1 MKRLSNKLIAG
12 VAGGVAITIV
22 AVFAFIVRPRFLAYS
37 GGLESF
43 DARYGGYFL
52 NDAWDLMEALGP
64 KGIDFYTYVQLPLD
78 MIFPAAYAL
87 ALGLSIM
94 QLQRAVPGGQGRV
107 KMTLRSIIFAA
118 PFLAAVFDYRENWL
132 ILQMLN
138 AGPQGVTKALVDE
151 ASRTTT
157 YKWVFLAIG
166 LLGFFVSMLR
176 YLLYNRRGAGGRT

>member
-22 AVFAFIVRPRFLAYS
+22 VVFAFIVRPRFLSFS

-43 DARYGGYFL
+43 DGRYGGYFM
-52 NDAWDLMEALGP
+52 NDAWDLLEALGP
-64 KGIDFYTYVQLPLD
+64 EGIAFYTYVQLPLD

-87 ALGLSIM
+87 ALGLSIKL
-94 QLQRAVPGGQGRV
+94 LQAAVPGGQGRV
-107 KMTLRSIIFAA
+107 KMTLRSIIFAS
-118 PFLAAVFDYRENWL
+118 PFLAAVFDYWENWL
-132 ILQMLN
+132 VLRMLN
-138 AGPQGVTKALVDE
+138 AGAQGVTKVLVDE

-166 LLGFFVSMLR
+166 LLGFVISMLR
-176 YLLYNRRGAGGRT
+176 YFLYRRRAAGGRL